1 MRGARHS
8 VERGWHSRRYTR
20 SPDRG
25 VVAVR
30 VLLAGGG
37 SGGSAT
43 PVLAVATE
51 LRARDPSVELL
62 YIGTRG
68 GPEAELARAE
78 DIAYVGVAA
87 GKLRRYWDTQNVTDV
102 GRIVRGV
109 GESVGHVRR
118 FRPDVAFG
126 AGGFASVPPL
136 VAAGLHRVPV
146 LIHQQD
152 VVPGLANKL
161 LVPFATRITVSLP
174 QTLPHFPR
182 ARTTLRGNPVRAR
195 VLSGSPDEARRLLSL
210 EPETPILLV
219 TGGGTGA
226 LALNRIVAD
235 AADELV
241 QFCQVVHLTGRGR
254 GVPAATTSPR
264 YHRREFLVDEMPHAL
279 AAASVVVTR
288 AGLGTLT
295 ELAALRKASIVVPMP
310 GTHQD
315 ANATAFAQG
324 GGAIVLDQRT
334 LTTDQLVTLVRDLL
348 DDHARRTALGE
359 ALGRTMP
366 LDAAARIA
374 DDLLS
379 LTIRR
384 AMPR

>member
-1 MRGARHS
+1 M
-8 VERGWHSRRYTR
+8 
-20 SPDRG
+20 
-25 VVAVR
+25 R

-51 LRARDPSVELL
+51 LRGRDPSVELL
-62 YIGTRG
+62 YVGTRG

-78 DIAYVGVAA
+78 GIAYVGVAA
-87 GKLRRYWDTQNVTDV
+87 GKLRRYWDTQNFTDV
-102 GRIVRGV
+102 GRILRGV
-109 GESVGHVRR
+109 GESIGHVRH

-136 VAAGLHRVPV
+136 AAAALHRVPV

-152 VVPGLANKL
+152 VIPGLANKL

-182 ARTTLRGNPVRAR
+182 GRTTLRGNPVRAR
-195 VLSGSPDEARRLLSL
+195 ILSGSPAEGRRLLEL
-210 EPETPILLV
+210 EPETPLVLV

-226 LALNRIVAD
+226 LALNRIVAE

-241 QFCQVVHLTGRGR
+241 TFCQVVHLTGRGR
-254 GVPAATTSPR
+254 GVPPATPNPR
-264 YHRREFLVDEMPHAL
+264 YHQREFLVDEMPHAL

-295 ELAALRKASIVVPMP
+295 ELAALRRASIVVPMP
-310 GTHQD
+310 GSHQD
-315 ANATAFAQG
+315 ANAEAFAAG
-324 GGAIVLDQRT
+324 GGAIALDQRT
-334 LTTDQLVTLVRDLL
+334 LTAARLVTLVRDLL
-348 DDHARRTALGE
+348 EDEARRTALGE

-374 DDLLS
+374 DDLVS
-379 LTIRR
+379 LAARGAT
-384 AMPR
+384 PR

>member
-1 MRGARHS
+1 SSHA
-8 VERGWHSRRYTR
+8 RRYTR
-20 SPDRG
+20 LADG
-25 VVAVR
+25 GVAVR

-51 LRARDPSVELL
+51 LRSRDPSVELL
-62 YIGTRG
+62 YVGTRG
-68 GPEAELARAE
+68 GPEAELACAE
-78 DIAYVGVAA
+78 GIAYVGVAA
-87 GKLRRYWDTQNVTDV
+87 GKLRRYWDTQNVTDI

-109 GESVGHVRR
+109 GESIGHVRR

-136 VAAGLHRVPV
+136 FAAALQRVPV

-152 VVPGLANKL
+152 VIPGLANRL
-161 LVPFATRITVSLP
+161 LVPFAARITVSLP
-174 QTLPHFPR
+174 QTLPHFP
-182 ARTTLRGNPVRAR
+182 ADRTTLRGNPVRSR
-195 VLSGSPDEARRLLSL
+195 ILGGSPAEARRLLDL
-210 EPETPILLV
+210 EPETPLVLV

-226 LALNRIVAD
+226 LALNLIVAD
-235 AADELV
+235 AADDLV
-241 QFCQVVHLTGRGR
+241 RFCQVVHLTGRGR
-254 GVPAATTSPR
+254 GVPAALASPR
-264 YHRREFLVDEMPHAL
+264 YHQREFLVDEMPHAL

-295 ELAALRKASIVVPMP
+295 ELAALRKAAIVVPMP

-315 ANATAFAQG
+315 ANARAFAEA

-334 LTTDQLVTLVRDLL
+334 LTPEQLVAVIRGLL
-348 DDHARRTALGE
+348 EDEPRRTALGE

-366 LDAAARIA
+366 RDAAARVA
-374 DDLLS
+374 EDLVALVRPAS
-379 LTIRR
+379 C
-384 AMPR
+384 